1 MGWLTQRR
9 GGAERNM
16 SFQEKSLWAATAPE
30 LESFADRPLAER
42 TDVVVVGGGYTG
54 LSAALRLAK
63 LGARVSVLE
72 QETIGWGASSRNGG
86 MVLTGHK
93 HGIGEITQALGV
105 TRARE
110 LWNASLAALET
121 VATIVQEEAIDCDF
135 ARSGHMDAA
144 YKPAHVKGLEA
155 THELLEREFDY
166 ATRLVPRA
174 RMREELGTD
183 VYYGGLVD
191 ERSAGLHPAK
201 YVRGLASAAQRA
213 GAELHD
219 ETAVMEIEKAD
230 DGFRVKTA
238 RGTIVTRN
246 VIAATNGYTGRAT
259 PQLQKRIIPLGSY
272 IIATEPLD
280 PQLARKLIPNNRMI
294 FDTKNFLYYF
304 RRSPDDR
311 IVFGGRAAFFPAT
324 PDTVRESAHIL
335 RKGMLKIFPE
345 VTAYPTGYAWGGT
358 LGFTFDMY
366 PHAGQADGIY
376 YAMGYGGH
384 GVALA
389 TYLGQQLANRIA
401 GQAWDNPFEGMPF
414 PTMPLFWGNPWF
426 LPFAALYYRFLDWV
440 S

>member
-1 MGWLTQRR
+1 M
-9 GGAERNM
+9 AY
-16 SFQEKSLWAATAPE
+16 QETSLWAATAPE
-30 LESFADRPLAER
+30 LGSFSDRPLAER
-42 TDVVVVGGGYTG
+42 ADVVVVGGGYTG

-63 LGARVSVLE
+63 LGARVTVLE
-72 QETIGWGASSRNGG
+72 KESIGWGASSRNGG

-93 HGIGEITQALGV
+93 HGIGEITQTLGI

-121 VATIVQEEAIDCDF
+121 VATVVQEEGIDCDF
-135 ARSGHMDAA
+135 ARRGHMDAA
-144 YKPAHVKGLEA
+144 FKPAHVKGLEA

-166 ATRLVPRA
+166 PTRLVSKEN
-174 RMREELGTD
+174 MREELGTD
-183 VYYGGLVD
+183 FYHGGLVD

-201 YVRGLASAAQRA
+201 YVRGLARAAQRG

-219 ETAVMEIEKAD
+219 GTAALAIEKKG
-230 DGFRVKTA
+230 DGFRVKTE
-238 RGTIVTRN
+238 RGTIAARD
-246 VIAATNGYTGRAT
+246 VIAATNGYTGAAT
-259 PQLQKRIIPLGSY
+259 PHLQKRIIPVGSY

-280 PQLARKLIPNNRMI
+280 PQLAQKLIPNNRMI

-324 PDTVRESAHIL
+324 PGTVRLSADIL
-335 RKGMLKIFPE
+335 RKGMLEIFPE
-345 VTAYPTGYAWGGT
+345 VRAYPTAYAWGGT
-358 LGFTFDMY
+358 LGFTFDLY
-366 PHAGQADGIY
+366 PHAGQTDGMY
-376 YAMGYGGH
+376 YAMGYAGH

-401 GQAWDNPFEGMPF
+401 GQPWDNPFEGMTF
-414 PTMPLFWGNPWF
+414 PTMPLYRGNPWF

>member
-1 MGWLTQRR
+1 MT
-9 GGAERNM
+9 
-16 SFQEKSLWAATAPE
+16 FQETSLWAATAPE
-30 LESFADRPLAER
+30 LESFANRSFAER

-63 LGARVSVLE
+63 LGARVTVLE
-72 QETIGWGASSRNGG
+72 KESMGWGASSRNGG

-93 HGIGEITQALGV
+93 HGIGEMTHTLGV

-110 LWNASLAALET
+110 LWAASLAALET
-121 VATIVQEEAIDCDF
+121 VATIVQEEGIECDF
-135 ARSGHMDAA
+135 ARRGHLEAA
-144 YKPAHVKGLEA
+144 YKPAHLNDLEA

-166 ATRLVPRA
+166 PTRLVPRDKL
-174 RMREELGTD
+174 REELGTD
-183 VYYGGLVD
+183 FYHGGLVD

-201 YVRGLASAAQRA
+201 YVRGLARAAQRA
-213 GAELHD
+213 GAELYD
-219 ETAVMEIEKAD
+219 GAAVTEIETVG

-238 RGTIVTRN
+238 RGTIAARD
-246 VIAATNGYTGRAT
+246 VIAATNGYTGAAT
-259 PQLQKRIIPLGSY
+259 PQLQKRIIPVGSY

-280 PQLARKLIPNNRMI
+280 PQLAQKLIPNNRMI

-324 PDTVRESAHIL
+324 PGTTRESAVIL
-335 RKGMLKIFPE
+335 RKGMLEIFPE
-345 VTAYPTGYAWGGT
+345 VSAYPTAYAWGGT
-358 LGFTFDMY
+358 LGFTFDLY
-366 PHAGQADGIY
+366 PHAGQTDGMY
-376 YAMGYGGH
+376 YAMGYAGH

-401 GQAWDNPFEGMPF
+401 GQAWHNPFEGMLF
-414 PTMPLFWGNPWF
+414 PTMPLYRGNPWF